1 MESVTDKFG
10 CKVFNDKT
18 MRKYLPK
25 DTYEKLKATIR
36 VGKDIDINIANV
48 VANAMKDWAVEN
60 GATHYTHWF
69 QPLTGATAEKHNSF
83 LTPLKDGSA
92 IMEFSGKELVTGEP
106 DASSFPSGGLRATF
120 EARGYTAWD
129 PTSFAFI
136 KEGTLCIPTAFCSFT
151 GATLDKKTPLLRSME
166 RLNDQALRILR
177 LFGNNTSKRVSPT
190 TGLEQEYFLI
200 DKGLF
205 DKRKDLKFCGR
216 TVLGAKPIKGQE
228 LDDHYFGAIK
238 PRVLAF
244 MQDLD
249 KTLWEFGIVAKTRH
263 NEVAPSQHELACLF
277 TTTNLSIDQ
286 NQVVMEEMKKIA
298 DKHGLA
304 CLLHEKPFAGVN
316 GSGKHNNWSMATD
329 DGLNLLEPGD
339 SPVENAQFLLFLTA
353 LIESVDRYQDMIRV
367 TVASAS
373 NDHRLGA
380 DEAPP
385 AIVSMFLGDELTDI
399 LESLA
404 QGTVAS
410 AREKNTMILGVHVL
424 PDFPRD
430 ATDRNRTSPI
440 AFTGNKFELRM
451 LGSSFN
457 AAGPNIVLNT
467 ALASVLDN
475 YATELETVVAKK
487 GNLDEALTA
496 LVGRSYKEHC
506 KVVFNGNNY
515 APEWKKEAKKRGLLN
530 LQTTVDAVSAFS
542 NPVNIALFE
551 KYGIFTKSE
560 LESRKEIVLECYN
573 KTVNIE
579 ALTMLDMVKT
589 QVIPAVAA
597 YSGDYASSA
606 LQRKNLCPTLD
617 ISEDEAYVA
626 HLNELLILLHKESAK
641 LQEIVNQATSC
652 GDLLKKGILYS
663 SKVIPS
669 MNSLRA
675 VADEAETMV
684 SGSYWKYPTYSE
696 LLFST

>member
-1 MESVTDKFG
+1 MESVADTFG
-10 CKVFNDKT
+10 CKVFNDKM
-18 MRKYLPK
+18 MRRYLPK
-25 DTYEKLKATIR
+25 DTYEALKATIR
-36 VGKDIDINIANV
+36 VGRDLDIKIANI

-83 LTPLKDGSA
+83 LSPLKDGSA
-92 IMEFSGKELVTGEP
+92 IMEFSGKELVSGEP

-151 GATLDKKTPLLRSME
+151 GETLDKKTPLLRSME

-177 LFGNNTSKRVSPT
+177 LFGNETACRVSPT

-200 DKGLF
+200 DKQLF
-205 DKRKDLKFCGR
+205 LKRRDLRFCGR
-216 TVLGAKPIKGQE
+216 TILGAKPVKGQE

-244 MQDLD
+244 MQELD
-249 KTLWEFGIVAKTRH
+249 EELWKFGIVAKTRH

-277 TTTNLSIDQ
+277 TTTNLSVDQ
-286 NQVVMEEMKKIA
+286 NQLVMEEMRKIA

-304 CLLHEKPFAGVN
+304 CLLHEKPFAGIN
-316 GSGKHNNWSMATD
+316 GSGKHNNWSMCTD
-329 DGLNLLEPGD
+329 NGMNLLEPGE

-353 LIESVDRYQDMIRV
+353 LIEAIDRYQDLVRV

-385 AIVSMFLGDELTDI
+385 AIVSMFLGDELTEI
-399 LESLA
+399 LESIA
-404 QGTVAS
+404 NGSVAS
-410 AREKNTMILGVHVL
+410 ARGKNKMVLGVHVL

-467 ALASVLDN
+467 ALASVLDS
-475 YATELETVVAKK
+475 YATELETAVSNG
-487 GNLDEALTA
+487 GNLDEALTT
-496 LVGRSYKEHC
+496 LVGRAYREHRRI
-506 KVVFNGNNY
+506 VFNGNNY
-515 APEWKKEAKKRGLLN
+515 SPKWRKEAEKRGLLN

-542 NPVNIALFE
+542 NPVNVELFS

-560 LESRKEIVLECYN
+560 LESRKEIVLESYN

-579 ALTMLDMVKT
+579 AMTMLDMVRA
-589 QVIPAVAA
+589 QIIPAVSS
-597 YSGDYASSA
+597 YSGAYTSNAM
-606 LQRKNLCPTLD
+606 QRKALCPALD
-617 ISEDEAYVA
+617 TSCDEDFTRRLNGLLSSLYSKMDELEASIA
-626 HLNELLILLHKESAK
+626 AASASKES
-641 LQEIVNQATSC
+641 LE
-652 GDLLKKGILYS
+652 KGRFYS
-663 SKVIPS
+663 TKVIPC
-669 MNSLRA
+669 MQSLRT
-675 VADEAETMV
+675 VADEAESLV
-684 SGSYWKYPTYSE
+684 ASSYWPYPTYGE

>member
-1 MESVTDKFG
+1 MESVADTFG
-10 CKVFNDKT
+10 CKVFNDKM
-18 MRKYLPK
+18 MRRYLPK
-25 DTYEKLKATIR
+25 DTYEALKATIR
-36 VGKDIDINIANV
+36 VGRDLDINIANI

-83 LTPLKDGSA
+83 LSPLKDGSA
-92 IMEFSGKELVTGEP
+92 IMEFSGKELVSGEP

-151 GATLDKKTPLLRSME
+151 GETLDKKTPLLRSME

-177 LFGNNTSKRVSPT
+177 LFGNDAARRVSPT

-200 DKGLF
+200 DKQLF
-205 DKRKDLKFCGR
+205 MKRRDLRFCGR
-216 TVLGAKPIKGQE
+216 TILGAKPVKGQE

-244 MQDLD
+244 MQELD
-249 KTLWEFGIVAKTRH
+249 EELWKFGIVAKTRH

-277 TTTNLSIDQ
+277 TTTNLSVDQ
-286 NQVVMEEMKKIA
+286 NQLVMEEMRKIA

-304 CLLHEKPFAGVN
+304 CLLHEKPFAGIN
-316 GSGKHNNWSMATD
+316 GSGKHNNWSMCTD
-329 DGLNLLEPGD
+329 NGMNLLEPGE

-353 LIESVDRYQDMIRV
+353 LIEAIDRYQDLVRV

-399 LESLA
+399 LESIA
-404 QGTVAS
+404 NGSVAS
-410 AREKNTMILGVHVL
+410 ARGKNKMVLGVHVL

-467 ALASVLDN
+467 ALASVLDS
-475 YATELETVVAKK
+475 YATELETTVSRG
-487 GNLDEALTA
+487 GNLDEALTS
-496 LVGRSYKEHC
+496 LVGRAYREHRRI
-506 KVVFNGNNY
+506 VFNGNNY
-515 APEWKKEAKKRGLLN
+515 SLEWRKEAEKRGLLN

-542 NPVNIALFE
+542 NPVNVELFS

-560 LESRKEIVLECYN
+560 LESRKEIVLESYN

-579 ALTMLDMVKT
+579 AMTMLDMVRT
-589 QVIPAVAA
+589 QVIPAVSS
-597 YSGDYASSA
+597 YSGSYASST
-606 LQRKNLCPTLD
+606 LQRKALCPALD
-617 ISEDEAYVA
+617 TSHDEAFVVR
-626 HLNELLILLHKESAK
+626 LNGLLSSLYEKTGELESAMAEAAVSQTN
-641 LQEIVNQATSC
+641 LE
-652 GDLLKKGILYS
+652 KGRLYA
-663 SKVIPS
+663 SKVIPC
-669 MNSLRA
+669 MQELRNIADDAESL
-675 VADEAETMV
+675 VASTH
-684 SGSYWKYPTYSE
+684 WPYPTYGE